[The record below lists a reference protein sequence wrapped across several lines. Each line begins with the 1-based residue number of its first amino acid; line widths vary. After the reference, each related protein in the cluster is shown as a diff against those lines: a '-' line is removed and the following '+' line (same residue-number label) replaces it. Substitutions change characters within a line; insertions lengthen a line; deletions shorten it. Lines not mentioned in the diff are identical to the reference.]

1 MANSSADFR
10 PDHENAV
17 YIGAGASLKG
27 EISVPDTIVVDGEIE
42 GQVTARIVV
51 VGHTGVIRGNIV
63 ATEADVSGWISDHID
78 IKQLLVVRATGRVEG
93 RVTYG
98 EIELEK
104 GAVVTGDLSAAED
117 YRAAARTAPA
127 GKGAEAPALL
137 VASASV
143 EESRGARNGA
153 AKSPLYIASDA
164 KAERRNILRAP
175 IRRTAS

>member
-1 MANSSADFR
+1 MANNADFR
-10 PDHENAV
+10 PEQENAV
-17 YIGAGASLKG
+17 YIGAGAALKG

-42 GQVTARIVV
+42 GQVTARVVV

-78 IKQLLVVRATGRVEG
+78 IKQLLVVRETGRVEG

-104 GAVVTGDLSAAED
+104 GAIVTGELSAAED
-117 YRAAARTAPA
+117 YRAGARTAPA
-127 GKGAEAPALL
+127 AKGAEATALL
-137 VASASV
+137 LAADVDD
-143 EESRGARNGA
+143 EGGRGARNGA
-153 AKSPLYIASDA
+153 AKSSLYLASDA
-164 KAERRNILRAP
+164 KAERRNLLRAP